1 MPGREGKEKGGGREQ
16 VEEDGKA
23 ESGIKSEREGGGG
36 GGEQTEGGKGR

>member
-1 MPGREGKEKGGGREQ
+1 MPGREGKEQ

-23 ESGIKSEREGGGG
+23 ESGIKSERERGGGGG